1 MEHGYLNEVLILL
14 AVAIAM
20 VALFR
25 RIHLP
30 PILGYLAVGLIAGP
44 YGLGWLAFGDLTRF
58 LGELGIVFL
67 LFTIGLEFSWPL
79 LLSMRKELFG
89 VGSLQVTGG
98 ALAGSAIALAF
109 GEPWQAALIFG
120 AATAMSSTAIVLKQL
135 AEQMELSARH
145 GRLSVGILLFQDLA
159 AIPFLIMIPI
169 LAASEGHLAAT
180 LGAALF
186 KGALVLLIVVILGR
200 KVLPLILHHTAA
212 ARSGELFTL
221 TALFI
226 ALATAWFTGLFGL
239 SLPLGAFL
247 AGMLLGETAYRH
259 QVEADVRPFR
269 DLLLGLFFV
278 AVGMELDYQVL
289 PAMWL
294 ETLVLVV
301 GMVLGKGLLIML
313 LVRAMGHE
321 PGIALRTGIV
331 LGHGGEFGI
340 ALLALALAHGLVDS
354 QTMQPVL
361 AAMII
366 SMLIASLLV
375 RENEAIVHRLAP
387 RALLKRSAETAGNA
401 LGADTEQLSGHV
413 IIAGYGRMGQNISAI
428 LRTLGVDYTALDLS
442 PDVVKEARE
451 AGRSVYFGNAVHR
464 SLLDAAGIEHAQAI
478 IISFDDPK
486 AVERALHTA
495 RTANPSIYT
504 VVRARDVRDYATL
517 AGEGADA
524 VIPEA
529 LEASM
534 AMTGQLLKGL
544 GFADTEVEQLVDRVR
559 QHRYQE
565 LREHC
570 SELDMASGAV
580 AASRLRA
587 VVLPTG
593 TLAVDRH
600 TSELELDEI
609 GVKVI
614 AVRRPGVRDV
624 EQDAELR
631 LKEGDVLILE
641 GGSDALERA
650 ERHLITG

>member
-1 MEHGYLNEVLILL
+1 MEHGYLDEVLILL
-14 AVAIAM
+14 ALAMAM

-44 YGLGWLAFGDLTRF
+44 HGLGWIAFNDLTHF

-98 ALAGSAIALAF
+98 ALAGAAIALAF
-109 GEPWQAALIFG
+109 GEPWQAALVFG

-169 LAASEGHLAAT
+169 LAASEGQLAAT
-180 LGAALF
+180 LGAALA
-186 KGALVLLIVVILGR
+186 KGALVLVIVVLLGR
-200 KVLPLILHHTAA
+200 RVLPFILHHTAA

-226 ALATAWFTGLFGL
+226 TLATAWFTGLFGL

-289 PAMWL
+289 PSMWL
-294 ETLVLVV
+294 ETLVLVI
-301 GMVLGKGLLIML
+301 GIVLGKGLLIML

-321 PGIALRTGIV
+321 RAVALRTGIV

-366 SMLIASLLV
+366 SMLIAAVLV
-375 RENEAIVHRLAP
+375 RENDTIVRRFAS
-387 RALLKRSAETAGNA
+387 RASVQGSTETVSELSADAG
-401 LGADTEQLSGHV
+401 GLSGHV
-413 IIAGYGRMGQNISAI
+413 IIAGYGRMGQNISAM
-428 LRTLGVDYTALDLS
+428 LRTLGVDYIALDLS
-442 PDVVKEARE
+442 PAVVREARD
-451 AGRSVYFGNAVHR
+451 AGCRVYFGNADHR
-464 SLLDAAGIEHAQAI
+464 SLLEAAGIQRAKAMV
-478 IISFDDPK
+478 ISFDNPQ
-486 AVERALHTA
+486 AIERALQIA
-495 RTANPSIYT
+495 RDANPDIFS
-504 VVRARDVRDYATL
+504 VVRARNAGDYGTL
-517 AGEGADA
+517 VGEGADA
-524 VIPEA
+524 VVPEA

-534 AMTGQLLKGL
+534 AMSGQLLKGL
-544 GFADTEVEQLVDRVR
+544 GFADSEIKDLVDCIR
-559 QHRYQE
+559 QDRYQE
-565 LREHC
+565 LQSYFHGV
-570 SELDMASGAV
+570 DVTPGTFV
-580 AASRLRA
+580 ASRLRA
-587 VVLPTG
+587 VPLHAG
-593 TLAVDRH
+593 SLAADRS

-609 GVKVI
+609 GVKVV
-614 AVRRPGVRDV
+614 AVRRRHRRGEGPVAGM
-624 EQDAELR
+624 R
-631 LKEGDVLILE
+631 LSEGDVVVFE
-641 GGSDALERA
+641 GDPEALELAAQRW
-650 ERHLITG
+650 GPS